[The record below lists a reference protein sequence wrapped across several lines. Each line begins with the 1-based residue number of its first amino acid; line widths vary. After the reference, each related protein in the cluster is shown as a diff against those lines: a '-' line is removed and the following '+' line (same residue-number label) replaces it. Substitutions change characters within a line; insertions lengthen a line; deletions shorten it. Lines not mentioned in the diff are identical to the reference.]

1 MNTWMVGY
9 HPAGHHIL
17 THRKPIADK
26 ATGAELHGEKTFFM
40 KSRIM
45 AGQADLSA
53 SPLNL
58 KDFKWLSKNE
68 ISQHVQ
74 PQYYSYIKN
83 MLVDR

>member
-9 HPAGHHIL
+9 HPAGHHVY
-17 THRKPIADK
+17 TNRKPRIDQA
-26 ATGAELHGEKTFFM
+26 AGTETLGEKTFFM

-45 AGQADLSA
+45 TGQADLA
-53 SPLNL
+53 TNVQNL
-58 KDFKWLSKNE
+58 DDFKWLSKDE
-68 ISQHVQ
+68 ISQHVL